1 MHPVRMVMIGGGPGS
16 FMGPVHR
23 RAAAMDGIIQLVAG
37 AFSTDDARNRAAAA
51 DAGVAVDRS
60 STDAIAL
67 LDREAALPHGQRAEL
82 VSIVA
87 PNDVHAELSI
97 AALQRGFALF
107 CEKPLARDITE
118 ARALAD
124 LAAVHRDRVAVAY
137 TYQGYPMVQ
146 EARSLIAAGT
156 LGELRRVTVSYTQ
169 GWLSERVERDGNAQ
183 AAWRTDPV
191 RSGASG
197 CFGDIGV
204 HAQTMV
210 EFLSGEAISEVMADL
225 NVSFDS
231 RSLDDDGSALFR
243 LAGGASGTLIAS
255 QVCAGDQ
262 NRLEVALFG
271 SKGSLRWAQE
281 QPSQLTL
288 ADSAGRSTT
297 LSANPTMLSD
307 PAARAAL
314 RLPGG
319 HPEGYIEA
327 LANLYRAFALR
338 LRGSGDPALVLPTID
353 AGLRSLAF
361 VDAALE
367 SSRTRAWVTVKN

>member
-1 MHPVRMVMIGGGPGS
+1 MIGGGPGS

-23 RAAAMDGIIQLVAG
+23 RAAAMDGLIQLVAG
-37 AFSTDDARNRAAAA
+37 AFSTDEARNRAAAV
-51 DAGVAVDRS
+51 DAGVSAERS

-67 LDREAALPHGQRAEL
+67 LDREAALPPGQRAEL

-87 PNDVHAELSI
+87 PNDVHAELSV

-107 CEKPLARDITE
+107 CEKPLARDIGE

-124 LAAVHRDRVAVAY
+124 LAAAHRDRIAVAY

-146 EARSLIAAGT
+146 EARALIAAGV
-156 LGELRRVTVSYTQ
+156 LGDLRRVTVSYTQ

-183 AAWRTDPV
+183 AAWRTDPA

-197 CFGDIGV
+197 CLGDIGV
-204 HAQTMV
+204 HAQSMV
-210 EFLSGEAISEVMADL
+210 EFLSGETISEVMADL
-225 NVSFDS
+225 KSSFDS
-231 RSLDDDGSALFR
+231 RRLDDDGSALFR

-255 QVCAGDQ
+255 QICAGDQ

-288 ADSAGRSTT
+288 TDGAGRSTT
-297 LSANPTMLSD
+297 LSASPAMLSD
-307 PAARAAL
+307 PAAREAL

-327 LANLYRAFALR
+327 LANLYRAFALH
-338 LRGSGDPALVLPTID
+338 LRGSEGHALALPTID

-367 SSRTRAWVTVKN
+367 SSRTRTWVTVKN